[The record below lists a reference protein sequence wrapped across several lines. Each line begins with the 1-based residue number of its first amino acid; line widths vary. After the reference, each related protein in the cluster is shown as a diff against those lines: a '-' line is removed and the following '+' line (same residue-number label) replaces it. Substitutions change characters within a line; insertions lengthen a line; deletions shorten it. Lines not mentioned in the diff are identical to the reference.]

1 VAKISAIKQQVKR
14 TGRVSVYL
22 DGRYSFSLAR
32 DQLVQLGLKVGQ
44 ELKPPEVNRLKTD
57 MAYGKLRDLVYKW
70 LSLRS
75 RSEYEINEYLR
86 KKTDDEDLKKR
97 IVEELKLYNYV
108 DDNKFSEMWIRNRRL
123 LKPVSKYRLRQELL
137 QKRVPQ
143 EIIAESLDS
152 AKLDD
157 LAAAKAVIARR
168 GQRYADQQK
177 LMAYLARQ
185 GFSYDVI
192 KRALAD

>member
-1 VAKISAIKQQVKR
+1 MAKISAIKQQVKR